1 MSTKLNLE
9 EIRILKRLAYDDANT
24 IWFKMLALER
34 DFLSKENQIMVLR
47 NALGEVIDET
57 GTEEEKAEQE
67 KTELKWI
74 TDLL

>member
-1 MSTKLNLE
+1 MTDLNKLNEKWGTTLP
-9 EIRILKRLAYDDANT
+9 K
-24 IWFKMLALER
+24 F
-34 DFLSKENQIMVLR
+34 ENQIKVLR

-57 GTEEEKAEQE
+57 GTEEEELK

>member
-1 MSTKLNLE
+1 MTDLNKLNEKWGTTLP
-9 EIRILKRLAYDDANT
+9 K
-24 IWFKMLALER
+24 F
-34 DFLSKENQIMVLR
+34 ENQIKVLR

-57 GTEEEKAEQE
+57 GTEEEEEELK